1 MRVFHRLFVEQG
13 EVLFLRGELAKQ
25 QNNMEKTRQELSK
38 SLELKEQ
45 EAKEREKKLTRELE
59 ALKSERDFNLREL
72 EQASEVIQRLRR
84 QKPET
89 LPESPKSSSLKR
101 PTLPPS
107 QSLAKKPRLASN
119 IDE

>member
-1 MRVFHRLFVEQG
+1 
-13 EVLFLRGELAKQ
+13 
-25 QNNMEKTRQELSK
+25 MEKTRQELTK

-101 PTLPPS
+101 PNLPPS